1 MRTRVLLAA
10 ALLALAACE
19 RSEKAKGPTAPAPTA
34 PAPRPAAAA
43 TGALGDLTIEVRDGR
58 VTIVCQDTPRGLVL
72 ERLAREANFD
82 LSGELDSQPM
92 TLRVEDQP
100 LELALPQLLAGTSYR
115 AQWRFEQEPQRT
127 ALFKLE
133 IGDTEA
139 AMMTA
144 AQPKPKLSEALRD
157 RIRALR
163 EKKPNEKAK
172 ADAAQRR
179 EEHARSQADALE
191 ELRSSNPE
199 MRMEAAADIEPEGPA
214 LSPLLDAL
222 ANDPDPR
229 VRAKIAEQL
238 GDAEGCTTAL
248 ALANATGDPDP
259 NVRRTT
265 WAGLE
270 MLCDESMLNQLQ
282 AKCAHETDAGVQ
294 EACRSTL
301 EICE

>member
-1 MRTRVLLAA
+1 VRIPVLFAA

-19 RSEKAKGPTAPAPTA
+19 RSEKSKVVNAPAA
-34 PAPRPAAAA
+34 SAAKPAPAAAA
-43 TGALGDLTIEVRDGR
+43 PSDLSIEVRDGR
-58 VTIVCQDTPRGLVL
+58 VTIVCQDAPRGLVL
-72 ERLAREANFD
+72 ERLAREGNFD
-82 LSGELDSQPM
+82 LTGDLDSQPM
-92 TLRVEDQP
+92 TLRIESQP
-100 LELALPQLLAGTSYR
+100 MELALPALLAGTSYR
-115 AQWRFEQEPQRT
+115 AQWRFEAEPQRT
-127 ALFKLE
+127 ALAKLE
-133 IGDTEA
+133 IGEPSA
-139 AMMTA
+139 AVVTA
-144 AQPKPKLSEALRD
+144 AQQRPKLGDALRD

-172 ADAAQRR
+172 ADAAARR

-248 ALANATGDPDP
+248 ALANATSDPDP
-259 NVRRTT
+259 NVRRNT
-265 WAGLE
+265 WTGLE
-270 MLCDESMLNQLQ
+270 MLCDESMLTQLQ
-282 AKCAHETDAGVQ
+282 AKCAHETDTSVQ

>member
-1 MRTRVLLAA
+1 VRIPALFAA
-10 ALLALAACE
+10 ALLALAACD
-19 RSEKAKGPTAPAPTA
+19 RSEKPKAPVAPAASAAKPAGAAA
-34 PAPRPAAAA
+34 PAS
-43 TGALGDLTIEVRDGR
+43 GELSIEVTDGR
-58 VTIVCQDTPRGLVL
+58 VTIVCQDAPRGLVL
-72 ERLAREANFD
+72 ERLAREAKFD
-82 LSGELDSQPM
+82 LAGDLDSQPL
-92 TLRVEDQP
+92 TLRVESQP
-100 LELALPQLLAGTSYR
+100 MELVLPTLLAGTSYR
-115 AQWRFEQEPQRT
+115 AQWRFDPEPQRT
-127 ALFKLE
+127 ALAKLE
-133 IGDTEA
+133 IGEPSA
-139 AMMTA
+139 AVVTA
-144 AQPKPKLSEALRD
+144 AQPKPKLGEALRD

-163 EKKPNEKAK
+163 EKKPDAKAK
-172 ADAAQRR
+172 ADAAARR

-265 WAGLE
+265 WTGLE
-270 MLCDESMLNQLQ
+270 MLCDESMLTQLQ
-282 AKCAHETDAGVQ
+282 AKCAHETDASVQ

>member
-1 MRTRVLLAA
+1 MAA
-10 ALLALAACE
+10 ALLALAACD
-19 RSEKAKGPTAPAPTA
+19 RSEKPKAVNAPPAGGLSAPAATAPA
-34 PAPRPAAAA
+34 
-43 TGALGDLTIEVRDGR
+43 GDLVVEVRDGR
-58 VTIVCQDTPRGLVL
+58 VTIVCRESPRGLVL
-72 ERLAREANFD
+72 ERLAREAGFELVGD
-82 LSGELDSQPM
+82 LDSSP
-92 TLRVEDQP
+92 LS
-100 LELALPQLLAGTSYR
+100 LELEGVPMEQALPPLLAGSGYR
-115 AQWRFEQEPQRT
+115 AQWRWEAEPKRSVL
-127 ALFKLE
+127 AKLE
-133 IGDTEA
+133 IGELA
-139 AMMTA
+139 ATVVA
-144 AQPKPKLSEALRD
+144 NTPPKNRLGEALRE

-163 EKKPNEKAK
+163 DKKPDEKAK
-172 ADAAQRR
+172 ADAAHRR

-214 LSPLLDAL
+214 LPPLLDAL

-248 ALANATGDPDP
+248 ALAKATEDPDA

-270 MLCDESMLNQLQ
+270 MLCDESMLTQLQ
-282 AKCAHETDAGVQ
+282 ARCAHETDPSVQ

>member
-1 MRTRVLLAA
+1 MLAA
-10 ALLALAACE
+10 AVLALAACD
-19 RSEKAKGPTAPAPTA
+19 RSEKAKAPNAPAASAAKAPAPE
-34 PAPRPAAAA
+34 PPGAA
-43 TGALGDLTIEVRDGR
+43 DLVVEVKDGR
-58 VTIVCQDTPRGLVL
+58 VTILCQGSPRGLVL
-72 ERLAREANFD
+72 ERLSRDAGFELVGD
-82 LSGELDSQPM
+82 LDSQPV
-92 TLRVEDQP
+92 TLNLQDQP
-100 LELALPQLLAGTSYR
+100 MEVVLPPLLSGSSYR
-115 AQWRFEQEPQRT
+115 AEWRWKPEPARST
-127 ALFKLE
+127 LAKLE
-133 IGDTEA
+133 IGEGNIAGVT
-139 AMMTA
+139 T
-144 AQPKPKLSEALRD
+144 AQPKNKIGEALRE

-163 EKKPNEKAK
+163 EKKPDEKAR
-172 ADAAQRR
+172 ADAAHRR
-179 EEHARSQADALE
+179 EERARTQADALE

-214 LSPLLDAL
+214 LPPLLDAL

-259 NVRRTT
+259 NVRKQT

-270 MLCDESMLNQLQ
+270 MLCDESMLTQLQ
-282 AKCAHETDAGVQ
+282 SKCAHETDAGVQ

>member
-1 MRTRVLLAA
+1 LAA

-19 RSEKAKGPTAPAPTA
+19 RSEKAKAPSAPKA
-34 PAPRPAAAA
+34 SAAQPSAAASSP
-43 TGALGDLTIEVRDGR
+43 GDLAIEVRDGL
-58 VTIVCQDTPRGLVL
+58 VTVVCQDAPRGLVL

-82 LSGELDSQPM
+82 LAGELDSQPM
-92 TLRVEDQP
+92 TLKIEGQP
-100 LELALPQLLAGTSYR
+100 MELALPALVAGTSYR

-127 ALFKLE
+127 ALAKLE
-133 IGDTEA
+133 IGEGDA
-139 AMMTA
+139 VLVTA
-144 AQPKPKLSEALRD
+144 AKQKPKLGEALRD

-163 EKKPNEKAK
+163 DKKPNEKAK
-172 ADAAQRR
+172 AEAAARR
-179 EEHARSQADALE
+179 EEHARTQADALE

-214 LSPLLDAL
+214 LSPMLDAL

-229 VRAKIAEQL
+229 VRAKVAEQL

-248 ALANATGDPDP
+248 ALANATADPDP

-270 MLCDESMLNQLQ
+270 MLCDESMLTQLQ
-282 AKCAHETDAGVQ
+282 AKCAHETDASVL
-294 EACRSTL
+294 EACHSTL

>member
-1 MRTRVLLAA
+1 
-10 ALLALAACE
+10 
-19 RSEKAKGPTAPAPTA
+19 
-34 PAPRPAAAA
+34 
-43 TGALGDLTIEVRDGR
+43 
-58 VTIVCQDTPRGLVL
+58 
-72 ERLAREANFD
+72 
-82 LSGELDSQPM
+82 GES
-92 TLRVEDQP
+92 
-100 LELALPQLLAGTSYR
+100 
-115 AQWRFEQEPQRT
+115 
-127 ALFKLE
+127 
-133 IGDTEA
+133 
-139 AMMTA
+139 
-144 AQPKPKLSEALRD
+144 LRD

-163 EKKPNEKAK
+163 DKKPNEKAK

-179 EEHARSQADALE
+179 EERARTQADALE

-222 ANDPDPR
+222 QNDPDPR

-238 GDAEGCTTAL
+238 GDAEGCTPAL

-270 MLCDESMLNQLQ
+270 MLCDESMLIQLQ
-282 AKCAHETDAGVQ
+282 AKCSKESDPSVQ
-294 EACRSTL
+294 EVCRSTL